1 MNNLDQKLKWVATV
15 ILIIG
20 SFVNA
25 LGIYPLGPILLI
37 LGGFFWLVVSI
48 MWREASLIVTNGVML
63 VAGISGLILGVL

>member
-1 MNNLDQKLKWVATV
+1 MDNLDQKLKWVATV
-15 ILIIG
+15 ILIVG

-48 MWREASLIVTNGVML
+48 MWREASLIATNGVML
-63 VAGISGLILGVL
+63 VAGISGLIFGVL